1 MEGSPAIPGVVWG
14 GFVARAFALEGAG
27 PCRRYG
33 RGFFVVCG
41 DGRLAL
47 SEDSVVEG
55 LALAEEG
62 DGAVE
67 ALTDGDGGAT
77 EAVAVALALDLVLA
91 AAVTAGE
98 IAAELSGGME
108 GEDEVRAA
116 ESWSRLRW
124 GVLGGF
130 WGTEKRWCQ
139 PKAQMFPLSKTKMS
153 PFVGGG

>member
-1 MEGSPAIPGVVWG
+1 MEASPAVPGVVWG
-14 GFVARAFALEGAG
+14 GFVARAFTLEGAG
-27 PCRRYG
+27 LVDG
-33 RGFFVVCG
+33 TAEAFFVVCG

-67 ALTDGDGGAT
+67 AFTDGDGGAT
-77 EAVAVALALDLVLA
+77 EAVAAALALDLVLA

-108 GEDEVRAA
+108 GEDEV
-116 ESWSRLRW
+116 E
-124 GVLGGF
+124 GG
-130 WGTEKRWCQ
+130 
-139 PKAQMFPLSKTKMS
+139 
-153 PFVGGG
+153 

>member
-1 MEGSPAIPGVVWG
+1 MWLWGRGGRGWVEGSPAVPGVVWG

-27 PCRRYG
+27 LVDG
-33 RGFFVVCG
+33 TAEAFFVVCG

-47 SEDSVVEG
+47 SEHPVVEG

-67 ALTDGDGGAT
+67 AFTDGDGGAT
-77 EAVAVALALDLVLA
+77 EAVAVAVALDLVLA

-108 GEDEVRAA
+108 GEDEV
-116 ESWSRLRW
+116 E
-124 GVLGGF
+124 GG
-130 WGTEKRWCQ
+130 
-139 PKAQMFPLSKTKMS
+139 
-153 PFVGGG
+153 

>member
-1 MEGSPAIPGVVWG
+1 MEASPAVPGVVWG
-14 GFVARAFALEGAG
+14 GFVARAFTLEGAG
-27 PCRRYG
+27 LVDG
-33 RGFFVVCG
+33 TAEAFFVVCG
-41 DGRLAL
+41 DRRLAL

-77 EAVAVALALDLVLA
+77 EAVAAALALDLVLA

-98 IAAELSGGME
+98 IAAELSGVWRERMRL
-108 GEDEVRAA
+108 RAT

-124 GVLGGF
+124 AF
-130 WGTEKRWCQ
+130 WEVFGATEKRW
-139 PKAQMFPLSKTKMS
+139 L
-153 PFVGGG
+153 